1 MPEPSPDAEFTGKG
15 SFRVEIASIKVSDG
29 MCGRFVQKTPLG
41 EIQVLF
47 ETAGAV
53 PNAPPRYNA
62 APTDS
67 LAVVRFNPQTRTRA
81 LDLLRWGLVPLWAKD
96 PSFGPKAINA
106 RSETIATNNIFK
118 DAFARRRCLVPAD
131 AFYEWRKTGGKTTQP
146 YAIVPA
152 GGIFAFAGLWER
164 WKNPADGAILRSFTI
179 VTGRAN
185 ALCAPIHDRMP
196 VILPPEAWPLWL
208 GEEEASPE
216 ELLALLQP
224 YPAEAMRVHRIG
236 PAVGNVKN
244 DEPALLEPLADE
256 PNS

>member
-1 MPEPSPDAEFTGKG
+1 
-15 SFRVEIASIKVSDG
+15 

-47 ETAGAV
+47 GTVGPV

-62 APTDS
+62 APTDT

-96 PSFGPKAINA
+96 LSFGPKCINA
-106 RSETIATNNIFK
+106 RAETVATNNIYR
-118 DAFARRRCLVPAD
+118 DAFERRRCLVPAD
-131 AFYEWRKTGGKTTQP
+131 AFYEWQKTGGKTTLP

-152 GGIFAFAGLWER
+152 RGVFAFAGLWER
-164 WKNPADGAILRSFTI
+164 WKNPADGSILRSFTI
-179 VTGRAN
+179 VTGRPN

-208 GEEEASPE
+208 GERDASPE
-216 ELLALLQP
+216 EVLALLQP
-224 YPAEAMRVHRIG
+224 YPAELMRVYRIG
-236 PAVGNVKN
+236 PAVGNVRN
-244 DEPALLEPLADE
+244 DEPGLLDPISE
-256 PNS
+256 SSS